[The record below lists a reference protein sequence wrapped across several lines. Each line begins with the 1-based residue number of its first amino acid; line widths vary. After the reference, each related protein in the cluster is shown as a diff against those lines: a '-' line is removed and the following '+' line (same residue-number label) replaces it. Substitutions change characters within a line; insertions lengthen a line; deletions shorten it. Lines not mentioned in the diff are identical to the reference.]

1 MPHIDAIQSK
11 YPQRISADIFDGQGN
26 SKHIDLGFV
35 MSEDSKRITVKT
47 CVDGAKDDWKEISIP
62 KKHAKIVRLN

>member
-1 MPHIDAIQSK
+1 MPHIDAIKTK

-26 SKHIDLGFV
+26 SKHIALGFV
-35 MSEDSKRITVKT
+35 MFEDSKRITVKT

-62 KKHAKIVRLN
+62 KNKSIIRRY